1 VSNITLRRAEA
12 EQIRAALVSGE
23 KLFAALTALDAALA
37 EPKETF
43 AESLFRRSW
52 EAHRAER
59 AEPVEHRCHAD
70 IDDLSG
76 PDSCVLDG
84 GNPDDCMYARRFGKN
99 AREHCGEWKPF
110 IRKEDK
116 T

>member
-1 VSNITLRRAEA
+1 MSDNITLPRADA

-23 KLFAALTALDAALA
+23 KLFAALTALDAAL
-37 EPKETF
+37 T
-43 AESLFRRSW
+43 
-52 EAHRAER
+52 
-59 AEPVEHRCHAD
+59 EPVEYRCHAD

-99 AREHCGEWKPF
+99 ARERCGEWKPF
-110 IRKEDK
+110 VRKEDK